1 MLDSLL
7 GFAASPLAALT
18 SWGEALLRWL
28 LLMNAWTAG
37 LLLGAFLLDRALA
50 KRARASWRLALYA
63 PVALRLLLPLSW
75 RIPLAHTPRVV
86 TLLIP
91 RPEVLLPTARGSL
104 GAPAFTWHAALVL
117 AYAAV
122 AVAIVLVRLRAQLS
136 LRRELRSARLARAAT
151 TTAPCAVLEHDVLGP
166 MVVGT
171 IRPRIVVPSLLL
183 SPEQA
188 DALGCVLGH
197 ESAHVRR
204 GDPWLMAALQVLTVA
219 CWPVLPLWL
228 AARRAR
234 VLVEMACD
242 EHALDQA
249 DADGRRLY
257 GQTLIDIAGW
267 RTVTL
272 SPLALGAGEL
282 RFGSGL
288 RARIEALGNVTR
300 WPRMV
305 QAGLVATA
313 VGAFAACSS
322 VGSTEGVPNGP
333 GGTKAAPQG
342 QAWTAPTHELQSEDD
357 LVAYCG
363 PMLEFEKTQYN
374 ALTRYRSTTPVGLP
388 AEQVT
393 YCTSPA
399 VRDFVAFG
407 NWVSEAHNSLGQ
419 IMRDAAAYY
428 DNKAYPSGR
437 YALCPSGGPVP
448 KVMQA
453 ADKNYAPNYRDD
465 WNDGAGWQCLE
476 FGMDQPMWFQYEFVS
491 DGQHVVAK
499 ARARRTN
506 YLGEVIEVT
515 DSLRGDIQANHVF
528 NVAPNIEETR
538 IKVQ

>member
-7 GFAASPLAALT
+7 GFAASPVATLT
-18 SWGEALLRWL
+18 SWGQALLRWL
-28 LLMNAWTAG
+28 LVMNAWTAG
-37 LLLGAFLLDRALA
+37 LLLGALLLDRALA

-63 PVALRLLLPLSW
+63 PVGLRLLLPPSW
-75 RIPLAHTPRVV
+75 KIALAHTPGVV

-91 RPEVLLPTARGSL
+91 RPEVLLPPPHGS
-104 GAPAFTWHAALVL
+104 GEAPAFTWAAALAL

-122 AVAIVLVRLRAQLS
+122 AIAILLVRVRAYLS
-136 LRRELRSARLARAAT
+136 LRRELRSARLARGPTATAA
-151 TTAPCAVLEHDVLGP
+151 APCPVLEHDVLGP

-171 IRPRIVVPSLLL
+171 IRPRIVLPSLLL
-183 SPEQA
+183 APEQA
-188 DALGCVLGH
+188 DAIACVLGH

-228 AARRAR
+228 AARRVR

-249 DADGRRLY
+249 DAGGRRRY
-257 GQTLIDIAGW
+257 GQALIDIAGW

-272 SPLALGAGEL
+272 SPLGAGGL

-288 RARIEALGNVTR
+288 RARIEALGNVRR
-300 WPRMV
+300 WPRIV

-322 VGSTEGVPNGP
+322 VGSSEAGASGTGP
-333 GGTKAAPQG
+333 KVAPPG
-342 QAWTAPTHELQSEDD
+342 QAWTAPTGELQSGED
-357 LVAYCG
+357 LITYCG
-363 PMLEFEKTQYN
+363 PFVEPGN
-374 ALTRYRSTTPVGLP
+374 PGVRYRTTTPAGLP
-388 AEQVT
+388 PEQVA

-399 VRDFVAFG
+399 VRDFAAFAI
-407 NWVSEAHNSLGQ
+407 WVSEAHNALGQ
-419 IMRDAAAYY
+419 IMKDSAAHYEG
-428 DNKAYPSGR
+428 KAFPSGR
-437 YALCPSGGPVP
+437 YQLCPSGGPVP

-453 ADKNYAPNYRDD
+453 ADTRYTPNSDD
-465 WNDGAGWQCLE
+465 WNDRAGWECLE
-476 FGMDQPMWFQYEFVS
+476 FAMDQPMWFQYEFVS
-491 DGQHVVAK
+491 DGTHVVAK

-515 DSLRGDIQANHVF
+515 DSVKGEIRPDHVY
-528 NVAPNIEETR
+528 NIAPNIEETR
-538 IKVQ
+538 VKVP